1 MDNLLI
7 KNLTQGNKLTLSR
20 ILTQVEN
27 STPTGIK
34 ALEAL
39 YPFTGKAYLIGITG
53 SPGSGKSTLV
63 NALVSYLRS
72 HPWEDKP
79 IKIGVIAVD
88 PSSPYSGGA
97 ILGDRIR
104 MRDIFGDPNV
114 FIRSMASRGAL
125 GGLAYTTAAFT
136 QVLDAAGYEI
146 IIIETVGAGQSEVEV
161 AGLAH
166 TVVVVE
172 SPGDGDEIQAI
183 KAGILETAD
192 ILVVNKA
199 DYPHAQNTIHA
210 LRAMLQMAQGDKIN
224 TSARKHLLKTDQ
236 PVIIGEDDTN
246 AKTSDWVPP
255 IIPTIALSSEGV
267 LELSEAILQH
277 KIFLQENNFWHK
289 REEAK
294 IQSAFEGL
302 LRDSLAEKWA
312 ASIPQELVNQVM
324 NELFTH
330 KIGPYTAVER
340 LLAYN
345 QGL

>member
-1 MDNLLI
+1 MDNLQI
-7 KNLTQGNKLTLSR
+7 KHLARGDKLVLSR
-20 ILTQVEN
+20 LLTQVEN
-27 STPTGIK
+27 STPAGVA

-39 YPFTGKAYLIGITG
+39 YPLTGKAYLIGITG

-63 NALVSYLRS
+63 NAFVSHLRE

-79 IKIGVIAVD
+79 VKIAVIAVD
-88 PSSPYSGGA
+88 PSSPYTGGA

-104 MRDIFGDPNV
+104 MRDIFGDPNI

-125 GGLAYTTAAFT
+125 GGLSHTTAAFT

-146 IIIETVGAGQSEVEV
+146 IIIETVGAGQSEVEI

-166 TVVVVE
+166 SVVVVE

-199 DYPHAQNTIHA
+199 DYPYAQNTIRA
-210 LRAMLQMAQGDKIN
+210 LRTMLNLSDGEKSLPQ
-224 TSARKHLLKTDQ
+224 ARKHLFNLPFEEERQ
-236 PVIIGEDDTN
+236 PVVE
-246 AKTSDWVPP
+246 SELSPWLPP
-255 IIPTIALSSEGV
+255 IIPTIALKSEGMA
-267 LELSEAILQH
+267 ELAQALYDH
-277 KIFLQENNFWHK
+277 KTYLLTQNLWHK
-289 REEAK
+289 REERK
-294 IQSAFEGL
+294 IQRAFDSL
-302 LRDSLAEKWA
+302 LRDVLAEKWA
-312 ASIPQELVNQVM
+312 ATVPPQLVSEVLNQ
-324 NELFTH
+324 LYQH
-330 KIGPYTAVER
+330 KIGPHAAVDA